1 MNSLFGCR
9 KERKEEVKGN
19 SVPSAV
25 VEKAPKMK
33 KVVKMFTAISQREG
47 AGFIINRPIG
57 SGQITDKESD
67 PFLLLDELGPR
78 QYKKG
83 EFEGAPWHPHRGF
96 DTVMYMKAGEG
107 KHQDSMGNKGI
118 LRAGEVQ
125 WMTAG
130 AGILHDEGRDHPGGL
145 LHGFQMWVNLPAKHK
160 MVAPGYQQLGRDN
173 FKFFE
178 VMPGVR
184 GKVIAGRLG
193 GYESKLTPIT
203 PITYIDFNL
212 DAGASYDYIIPAE
225 SDTTIV
231 YIYEGKG
238 RVCTKRAERKSTFLL
253 SDKGNSVKF
262 EAETALGLVLLSGTK
277 IREPIERYG
286 PFVMNTKKEIR
297 KCLEDYRNGKLA
309 TIKGKAVVY

>member
-1 MNSLFGCR
+1 
-9 KERKEEVKGN
+9 VKG
-19 SVPSAV
+19 SMEPSAAV
-25 VEKAPKMK
+25 VEAPGMK
-33 KVVKMFTAISQREG
+33 QVVKMFSAISRSEG
-47 AGFIINRPIG
+47 AGFMINRPVG
-57 SGQITDKESD
+57 SGQISDKEAD

-83 EFEGAPWHPHRGF
+83 EFKGAPWHPHRGF

-145 LHGFQMWVNLPAKHK
+145 LHGFQMWVNLPAKSK
-160 MVAPGYQQLGRDN
+160 MVPPSYQQLGVDN

-178 VMPGVR
+178 VKPGVR
-184 GKVIAGRLG
+184 GKVISGKLG
-193 GYESKLTPIT
+193 AYESKLTPIT

-212 DAGASYDYIIPAE
+212 DAGASYDYPIPAG

-238 RVCTKRAERKSTFLL
+238 KVCTKPAERKVTFLL
-253 SDKGNSVKF
+253 DDKGETVRL
-262 EAETALGLVLLSGTK
+262 EAKTEFKLLLLSGTK
-277 IREPIERYG
+277 IREPIARYG

-297 KCLEDYRNGKLA
+297 KCFEDYRNGTLA
-309 TIKGKAVVY
+309 TIKGKAVIY

>member
-1 MNSLFGCR
+1 MKNLFGCG
-9 KERKEEVKGN
+9 KEKKEEVKGYMEQ
-19 SVPSAV
+19 SAAE
-25 VEKAPKMK
+25 VEAPLMK
-33 KVVKMFTAISQREG
+33 QVVKTFTAISQREG

-78 QYKKG
+78 EYKKG

-145 LHGFQMWVNLPAKHK
+145 LHGFQMWVNLPAKSK
-160 MVAPGYQQLGRDN
+160 MVPPGYQQLGVDN

-178 VMPGVR
+178 VTPGVR
-184 GKVIAGRLG
+184 GKVIAGKLG
-193 GYESKLTPIT
+193 AYESKLTPIT

-212 DAGASYDYIIPAE
+212 DAGAKYEYIIPAG

-238 RVCTKRAERKSTFLL
+238 KVCKKPAERKVTFLL
-253 SDKGNSVKF
+253 GDKGESVVL
-262 EAETALGLVLLSGTK
+262 EAETAFNLLLLSGTK

-297 KCLEDYRNGKLA
+297 KCLDDYRNGTLA
-309 TIKGKAVVY
+309 TIKGKAVTY